1 MHFNLALYGRSMASL
16 LDLITPDSN
25 GDRMLRAT
33 FVVLLLVWNV
43 LVSTHMET
51 PYPSLLIELYATP
64 LTRIF
69 LLGLVVLS
77 AIWCPTVGVMAA
89 LAYISL
95 GADTLF
101 FTAGS
106 AN

>member
-1 MHFNLALYGRSMASL
+1 MTNW
-16 LDLITPDSN
+16 LDLITPDSK
-25 GDRMLRAT
+25 GDRMLRAA
-33 FVVLLLVWNV
+33 FVVLFLAWNV
-43 LVSTHMET
+43 LMSTHMET
-51 PYPSLLIELYATP
+51 PYPSLLIELYAIP
-64 LTRIF
+64 LTRLF

-77 AIWCPTVGVMAA
+77 AIWCPTVGVMVA

-106 AN
+106 TN